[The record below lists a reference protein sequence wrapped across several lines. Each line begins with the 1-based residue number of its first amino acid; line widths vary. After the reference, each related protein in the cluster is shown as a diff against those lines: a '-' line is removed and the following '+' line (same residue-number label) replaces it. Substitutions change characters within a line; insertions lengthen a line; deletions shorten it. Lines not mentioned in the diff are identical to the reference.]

1 MHVYLSNTGLKHIV
15 TYLYI
20 QLSLLLIVLS
30 FLSHVSSFLSF
41 SLHKSNF
48 THGPAVTE
56 MYTFFLSLVFSFLSF
71 FFFTQFSLQQRYIL
85 SSSLLFSLFFLS
97 SSLHSSASN
106 TVRLQQ
112 IHIYFLL
119 SGFLFSFFK
128 RRLYSQRTNFL
139 ASSEINNSIY
149 LLQFGVNEQKYIFL
163 YFLSGV
169 AWDES
174 DKFHHYLNES
184 HLSVHKLSALR
195 FRILLL
201 QRQDSN

>member
-1 MHVYLSNTGLKHIV
+1 MHVYLSNTGPKYII

-20 QLSLLLIVLS
+20 QFSHLLIDLS

-41 SLHKSNF
+41 
-48 THGPAVTE
+48 
-56 MYTFFLSLVFSFLSF
+56 FFLTQVQFHIRSGCNRDIHFLPLSGFLFSFFLSF
-71 FFFTQFSLQQRYIL
+71 F
-85 SSSLLFSLFFLS
+85 LLYT
-97 SSLHSSASN
+97 ACN
-106 TVRLQQ
+106 RD
-112 IHIYFLL
+112 IYFLL

-139 ASSEINNSIY
+139 ASSMINNSIY
-149 LLQFGVNEQKYIFL
+149 LLQFGVNKQKYISL

-174 DKFHHYLNES
+174 EKFHHYQNES
-184 HLSVHKLSALR
+184 HLSVHKLSALQ
-195 FRILLL
+195 FQVLLL